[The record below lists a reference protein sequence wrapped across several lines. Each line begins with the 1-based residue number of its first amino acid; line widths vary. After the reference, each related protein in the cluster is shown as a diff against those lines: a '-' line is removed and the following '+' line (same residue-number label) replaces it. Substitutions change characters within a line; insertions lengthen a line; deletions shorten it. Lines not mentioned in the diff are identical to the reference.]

1 MALGAYACQELPFE
15 KLVEALLPV
24 RDKSRSPLFQAMFL
38 LHQEPA
44 AREKEE
50 EGGIRIEPFGVA
62 TGTSQFDLTL
72 WASDTPEGLFT
83 GVEYNTDLFD
93 AATMDGLLENYRA
106 LLEAAVADPGVKV
119 GEIPLTLPER
129 KEPAAPVLVEASSE
143 AAPDARRDRLSSRL
157 SKLSAAQREAL
168 ERRLKGGS
176 SG

>member
-1 MALGAYACQELPFE
+1 
-15 KLVEALLPV
+15 V

-44 AREKEE
+44 AREEE
-50 EGGIRIEPFGVA
+50 RGIRIEPFGVA

-72 WASDTPEGLFT
+72 FASDTPEGLFT

-93 AATMDGLLENYRA
+93 AATMDRLLENYRA

-119 GEIPLTLPER
+119 GEVSLVLPER
-129 KEPAAPVLVEASSE
+129 KEPAAQAVLEA

-168 ERRLKGGS
+168 ERRLKGG
-176 SG
+176 